1 MTVDVSLGRHGSN
14 DYEGAVQRIKLA
26 AGVAKSVKLIKLFAK
41 PHTELKLQV
50 DVLELD
56 GETSANLKIDE
67 MFIIESFSAAKQ
79 RLGDEPFTLRE
90 ANRLVREGDLSLGMQ
105 MYLKLHDQR
114 SLQIYEDNAL
124 YAAKKL
130 GLGHLKTIAD
140 LCQQL
145 KHR

>member
-1 MTVDVSLGRHGSN
+1 
-14 DYEGAVQRIKLA
+14 
-26 AGVAKSVKLIKLFAK
+26 
-41 PHTELKLQV
+41 
-50 DVLELD
+50 
-56 GETSANLKIDE
+56 

-79 RLGDEPFTLRE
+79 RLGDKPFTLRE

-140 LCQQL
+140 L
-145 KHR
+145 R